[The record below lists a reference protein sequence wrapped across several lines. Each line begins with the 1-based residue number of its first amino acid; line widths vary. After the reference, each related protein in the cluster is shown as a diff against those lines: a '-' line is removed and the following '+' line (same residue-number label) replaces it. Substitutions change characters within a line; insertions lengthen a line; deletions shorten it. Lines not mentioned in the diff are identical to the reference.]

1 MKIAMLP
8 HISHFRDGQSGIKR
22 VVEAYFRYMP
32 SMGVELLDPKVEGWD
47 LRVAHAGL
55 TASDCDVA
63 HLHGLYW
70 SADYRAS
77 SWEYKSNARIVEA
90 IRMAKE
96 VTVPSA
102 WVAEVFQRDMRF
114 TPHIIP
120 HGIEW
125 EEWRHSKESQG
136 FVLWNKN
143 RRFDVCDP
151 APVSELAKRFKNVQF
166 VATFARPPVPGNV
179 KEIGVQSH
187 EDMKELIQ
195 TCGVYLSL
203 VKETF
208 CIGNLEAM
216 ASGVPILGF
225 ANGGNLI
232 MVEHGVN
239 GYLATPG
246 DFDDLA
252 QGLAY
257 CFENWATLGANG
269 REMAKNYPWEVAC
282 EKAVEVYKLAMKEEE
297 PTVSII
303 IPSYLYADK
312 ISRAV
317 NSVRNQTYNHIQSII
332 VVDDGSEDDGKTE
345 EIVKSIQREDRRVEY
360 RRIQNSGVAVA
371 RNTGIGMAS
380 SKYVC
385 CLDADDAIEPEFIRA
400 CVEALEEDRS
410 LGVAYT
416 GLRWIKPDGSTGTSK
431 WPEEYDYD
439 QQIQRRNQIPTC
451 CVFRREMWER
461 SGGYKSR
468 YCPTGA
474 GSEDAEFWTRAGS
487 IGYSA
492 KKCTTAPLF
501 TYSWKSGHT
510 SQQGYSE
517 VDWLAWHPWVK
528 DQEHPFASVATPKNK
543 MSHEVRQY
551 DEPLI
556 SVIIPVGP
564 GHEKEVTNALDSL
577 EAQTFRKWE
586 AIVVWDTPTYTDD
599 PGIYKSDMIDT
610 AYPYV
615 HQFHTAIE
623 RHTGMA
629 GLGAGV
635 ARNVGVANARAP
647 FLLFLDAD
655 DWLHPT
661 CMDEMLKGWR
671 DEDAIIYTDYIEK
684 TVVHDPEKYKAELI
698 KKRKT
703 IYKEDGHDFIVGRQS
718 HEYDYERAIRQ
729 PDMDKPYLW
738 NLVTSLVPKGWH
750 EAIGGF
756 DENMESW
763 EDWDYYIRMAKAGR
777 CFKRIPKELITYRFT
792 TGKRRYLASADTPSS
807 RQLAR
812 KLVEYLI
819 EKYKDIEVVMCKCGS
834 KKNRRSVP
842 TAMASQALNK
852 SNGRETMS
860 DEDFVMAKYLS
871 PNKGQHPVTGGVTKR
886 KYGYRAG
893 GDEFLVEKDDINGQP
908 HLFQAIEGLVQVP
921 VIVRDAPSKPQ
932 PITESVPPREASW
945 LSQPID
951 EGPEEI
957 DDPLIKLQM
966 VPGITKEIAE
976 QMYADGVKDGDDIL
990 ELGEEKMLSYRGIGK
1005 AKYLLIT
1012 QAIRKL
1018 KETA

>member
-1 MKIAMLP
+1 
-8 HISHFRDGQSGIKR
+8 
-22 VVEAYFRYMP
+22 MP

-303 IPSYLYADK
+303 IPSYNYADK
-312 ISRAV
+312 VGRAIEGARHQ
-317 NSVRNQTYNHIQSII
+317 SYNNIMEII
-332 VVDDGSEDDGKTE
+332 VVDDGSDDTE
-345 EIVKSIQREDRRVEY
+345 QLEKVVGRFRQGNGRESGNGAIAPDVRLIRQEN
-360 RRIQNSGVAVA
+360 QGVASA
-371 RNTGIGMAS
+371 RNTGIRES
-380 SKYVC
+380 RSKYIC
-385 CLDADDAIEPEFIRA
+385 CLDADDAIEPQFIEA
-400 CVEALEEDRS
+400 CIEGLQADRS

-416 GLRWIKPDGSTGTSK
+416 GLRWIKPDGSTGVSK
-431 WPEEYDYD
+431 WPEEFDYD
-439 QQIQRRNQIPTC
+439 QQIQRKNQIPTC

-461 SGGYKSR
+461 LGGYKSR
-468 YCPTGA
+468 YAPSGA

-487 IGYSA
+487 IGYRA
-492 KKCTTAPLF
+492 KKVTTAPLF
-501 TYSWKSGHT
+501 IYSWKSGHT

-543 MSHEVRQY
+543 MSHAVRQY
-551 DEPLI
+551 DEPMI

-564 GHEKEVTNALDSL
+564 GHFNPLSIGVLESALDSL

-586 AIVVWDTPTYTDD
+586 AIISWDYWGSPDED
-599 PGIYKSDMIDT
+599 VPVGCIESLVRKS
-610 AYPYV
+610 YPYV
-615 HQFHTAIE
+615 RMTDTRNE
-623 RHTGMA
+623 KGSSK
-629 GLGAGV
+629 GSGY
-635 ARNVGVANARAP
+635 ARNRGVEIARAP

-921 VIVRDAPSKPQ
+921 VIVRDAPSKPR

-990 ELGEEKMLSYRGIGK
+990 MLGEEKMLSYRGIGK

-1012 QAIRKL
+1012 QAIEKL
-1018 KETA
+1018 RETV